1 MFWGKKKPST
11 LAEAVENLIALQN
24 EPFNPRQFQAV
35 CVAVTQ
41 QGLKADKAQRDQAL
55 AQLKTP
61 IEQGASLPA
70 ALIALVCGALVEQG
84 ADGMIVL
91 DTILTRAAPIL
102 REAAAFAAYCH
113 AKGQEKNSG
122 AENNQETD
130 FLELYGP
137 EVGPEHPNEA
147 MAWDALDLI
156 YMPLIAMLSQSPQAR
171 RMAKEHE
178 RYAPALEAYINTAPI
193 SHGGAD
199 WLWKMQQVLD
209 DEELLVIHPS
219 EGKGFKVRIGGI
231 ADNFHLHDLL
241 AQNLLGNPAEGLLS
255 EGMIS
260 GQVHQDGEG
269 VWDMVNWT
277 GLSHPS
283 RASSEEA
290 NNWSK
295 SEHWIWGEGV
305 PADIA
310 AFEGVRIVLL
320 EPPSYVRT
328 WNPSQNSFCN
338 MQATFEVQEILSPD
352 RVQDYLHR
360 MTQAASTTDSD

>member
-24 EPFNPRQFQAV
+24 EPFNPKQFQSA
-35 CVAVTQ
+35 CIAVTQ
-41 QGLKADKAQRDQAL
+41 QGLKADETQRDGAL

-61 IEQGASLPA
+61 VEQGASLPA
-70 ALIALVCGALVEQG
+70 ALMSLVCGALVEQG
-84 ADGMIVL
+84 ADGTIVL
-91 DTILTRAAPIL
+91 DAMLTRAAPIL

-122 AENNQETD
+122 SQDDREVD
-130 FLELYGP
+130 FIELYGA
-137 EVGPEHPNEA
+137 EVAPEHPNEA

-156 YMPLIAMLSQSPQAR
+156 YMPLIAMLSQSSQAR
-171 RMAKEHE
+171 RMAKQHE
-178 RYAPALEAYINTAPI
+178 RYAPALEVYINTALI
-193 SHGGAD
+193 SHKGAD

-209 DEELLVIHPS
+209 DEELIVIHEG
-219 EGKGFKVRIGGI
+219 EGKGFKVRMGGI

-241 AQNLLGNPAEGLLS
+241 AQNLIGNSVEGLLS
-255 EGMIS
+255 ESMLS
-260 GQVHQDGEG
+260 GHVHNDGEG

-277 GLSHPS
+277 GLRDAS
-283 RASSEEA
+283 RASSDEA

-305 PADIA
+305 PADIKS
-310 AFEGVRIVLL
+310 FEGVRVILL
-320 EPPSYVRT
+320 EPPSYART

-338 MQATFEVQEILSPD
+338 MQATLEVEEVLSPD
-352 RVQDYLHR
+352 AVQDYLKR
-360 MTQAASTTDSD
+360 MTQAASE